1 MITTDPNTVN
11 PQQAETPQQRQEKKD
26 TQRSSDRFA
35 NMLDSQKKQERQSD
49 KVVANAEKEQASQ
62 RQERAST
69 GPSHAAND
77 VVDGTS
83 SLPAIHIEA
92 GKTAESAPAAQLQD
106 LQKLAEEFGHQIEL
120 HQLGNKTQ
128 AVDITFH
135 SKSLPGLKVQIR
147 QTRGQLAIRFLSQSV
162 STTELLSKHTASL
175 QEALEDKGLRVASI
189 TLAGSRYPTS
199 GPGSNHAAT

>member
-1 MITTDPNTVN
+1 MI
-11 PQQAETPQQRQEKKD
+11 A
-26 TQRSSDRFA
+26 RSLRHASAGVVLHHQFYV
-35 NMLDSQKKQERQSD
+35 MLRERLLEGAYP
-49 KVVANAEKEQASQ
+49 VG
-62 RQERAST
+62 RPL
-69 GPSHAAND
+69 PSE
-77 VVDGTS
+77 
-83 SLPAIHIEA
+83 P
-92 GKTAESAPAAQLQD
+92 
-106 LQKLAEEFGHQIEL
+106 KLAEEFGHQIEL

-162 STTELLSKHTASL
+162 STTELLSKHTANL